1 MPLQATHSLTVASGD
16 YKDQLLSE
24 LGISERFEARPY
36 IDVVPSPAI
45 ATIGWG
51 FNIETVSAYMALTLN
66 QMGILGNKTEAETQQ
81 ILDEFIVAATA
92 ATGPTT
98 VDATD
103 DLRARLDPLAQQH
116 GLPNFS
122 ISESQARTIYNQI
135 LSGATIAVT
144 GGSPLVIAGKEARL
158 DANLGNSL
166 AHNTLEYVALMSLFY
181 NAESL
186 VGSGSKLATAV
197 ITDDRAEAW
206 YEIRYDSNGGG
217 SSGAGLAN
225 RRYAESDKFG
235 LYDGPDQNNA
245 VPNQA
250 EAREVMRMYTMHH
263 EEIRA
268 YEALFSPLVGSPPI
282 SHGIDFNLS
291 FSRNRL
297 ITDFAGG
304 RTINGEVLV
313 GKDDGFPGDTLDGT
327 ANGDLLFG
335 EKGNDVL
342 RGAAGTDVLY
352 GGDGID
358 TLSGGADADLLRGG
372 ANYDSLQGGA
382 GDDRL
387 EGGAGLCPYGL
398 RSGGG
403 DDAIF
408 VNGQMLVGGVKE
420 ANQPYWEN
428 ADGTIRY
435 EMSGTN
441 LIVTQGGT
449 QIWTVENFQSGQ
461 FGIDL
466 TDSAMER
473 MAA

>member
-1 MPLQATHSLTVASGD
+1 
-16 YKDQLLSE
+16 
-24 LGISERFEARPY
+24 
-36 IDVVPSPAI
+36 
-45 ATIGWG
+45 
-51 FNIETVSAYMALTLN
+51 MALSSLHTNWSLGSYFADRNDLVKREENRPLYEQVTNGQQGQTFAFNSPDSIRLKLQPYLDDLGGGKFSVAVGYGFDLYKNSVSDIQAFLAQVGVTLTQSDIN
-66 QMGILGNKTEAETQQ
+66 ALNNRNTLTPSQLKASLSFTLGNEITASNLMGLYLEQKAEVQLDAALGYHLTESQER
-81 ILDEFIVAATA
+81 AALVSLVYNGGSGII
-92 ATGPTT
+92 GPK
-98 VDATD
+98 
-103 DLRARLDPLAQQH
+103 LRAALDSDNRP
-116 GLPNFS
+116 
-122 ISESQARTIYNQI
+122 
-135 LSGATIAVT
+135 
-144 GGSPLVIAGKEARL
+144 
-158 DANLGNSL
+158 
-166 AHNTLEYVALMSLFY
+166 
-181 NAESL
+181 
-186 VGSGSKLATAV
+186 
-197 ITDDRAEAW
+197 EAW
-206 YEIRYDSNGGG
+206 YEIRYQSNGDGTH
-217 SSGAGLAN
+217 AN

-245 VPNQA
+245 APNQD

-268 YEALFSPLVGSPPI
+268 YEALFSPLAGSPPI

-291 FSRNRL
+291 FSRDRL
-297 ITDFAGG
+297 ITDFAEG
-304 RTINGEVLV
+304 RTIDGEVWV
-313 GKDDGFPGDTLDGT
+313 GKDDVFPGDTLDGT

-387 EGGAGLCPYGL
+387 EGGAGFDTYVWSIGDGND
-398 RSGGG
+398 RIEDSGA